1 MVWAGSLTVKD
12 RAVVRIRDL
21 PIVGHLTYLMWRKR
35 RYFCEAYETFTETHP
50 ELLSGKGSAV
60 GSETGF

>member
-1 MVWAGSLTVKD
+1 M
-12 RAVVRIRDL
+12 VRIRDL

-35 RYFCEAYETFTETHP
+35 RCFCEAYETFTETHP